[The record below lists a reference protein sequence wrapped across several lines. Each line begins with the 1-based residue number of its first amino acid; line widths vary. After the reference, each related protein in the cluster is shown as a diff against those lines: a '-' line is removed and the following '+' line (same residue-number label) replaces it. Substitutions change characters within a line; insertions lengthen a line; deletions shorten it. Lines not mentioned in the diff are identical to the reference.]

1 LLKAQGHSEVRHWGA
16 AGAEA
21 GVDILSCGPDGRRW
35 VTQCKRYAT
44 LSAGGAVPELQKVI
58 KDPPDPLPEVYRL
71 IATCNISRATD
82 QALQAAAK
90 GSTFPF
96 ELASTWAESELVAL
110 LRDDHPELHE
120 RFIGPA
126 AKMPFWNV
134 PNRCDYFTG
143 REEILG
149 ELATRLEDDHAAALT
164 QTIVGLGGVGKSQT
178 AIEYCHRHRS
188 TYSGGVFWVDA
199 SSAETL
205 AAQYAEVAVD
215 LDLVGWEVPVDKAA
229 RALVRDLA
237 VRAGWLV
244 VLDNAD
250 EPAAIRGLLPPNT
263 NGHVLVTT
271 RAAAPGIGRAEP
283 IGVDVLPLGQATDF
297 LLERGNRPVSE
308 RTAARQLAT
317 ALGRLP
323 LALEQAGAY
332 LARHRVAASVYLE
345 SFARRR
351 LDLLDRLSPE
361 QGEYHATVA
370 TTWEISFRRVELAS
384 PAAAE
389 ALWVCGLLAPERIP
403 VQLFVGTGDRLG
415 PALGALAKELASEP
429 LALHEELVEPLTRYS
444 LARFDPS
451 DGGHLFLH
459 RLVQEVIRRR
469 LQDGGRESEVYEQG
483 HRALEACFPKDPQS
497 PAVWPEASLWLTHVQ
512 RLLAL
517 WQEQPEE
524 PTWNLTNLW
533 NQA

>member
-1 LLKAQGHSEVRHWGA
+1 
-16 AGAEA
+16 
-21 GVDILSCGPDGRRW
+21 
-35 VTQCKRYAT
+35 
-44 LSAGGAVPELQKVI
+44 
-58 KDPPDPLPEVYRL
+58 
-71 IATCNISRATD
+71 
-82 QALQAAAK
+82 
-90 GSTFPF
+90 
-96 ELASTWAESELVAL
+96 
-110 LRDDHPELHE
+110 
-120 RFIGPA
+120 
-126 AKMPFWNV
+126 M
-134 PNRCDYFTG
+134 
-143 REEILG
+143 
-149 ELATRLEDDHAAALT
+149 
-164 QTIVGLGGVGKSQT
+164 
-178 AIEYCHRHRS
+178 
-188 TYSGGVFWVDA
+188 FWVDA

-205 AAQYAEVAVD
+205 AAQYAEVAVA
-215 LDLVGWEVPVDKAA
+215 LGPEVPVDEAA
-229 RALVRDLA
+229 SALVRDLA

-244 VLDNAD
+244 VLANAD

-271 RAAAPGIGRAEP
+271 RATAPGIGRAEP

-297 LLERGNRPVSE
+297 LLERGHRPVSE
-308 RTAARQLAT
+308 RPAARQLAT

-332 LARHRVAASVYLE
+332 IARHQIAASAYLE

-370 TTWEISFRRVELAS
+370 TTWDISFQRVEQAS

-415 PALGALAKELASEP
+415 PALGALAQELAAEP

-444 LARFDPS
+444 LARFDPE

-469 LQDGGRESEVYEQG
+469 LQDAGQESTVYEQG
-483 HRALEACFPKDPQS
+483 HRALEACLPKDPQS
-497 PAVWPEASLWLTHVQ
+497 PAAWPEASLWLPHVQ
-512 RLLAL
+512 KLLTV
-517 WQEQPEE
+517 WPEQSEE
-524 PTWNLTNLW
+524 PTWNPTSLW
-533 NQA
+533 IQAGTYA